1 MRGGKLRPMA
11 KAMSAERVAA
21 EVAAL
26 SDLPRETLAELWA
39 QRFGTAPPKGCGPQ
53 LLQLAAAY
61 AMQEKAFGGL
71 NAATRRALASEKKP
85 DGGVAD
91 QPSRRPTSG
100 PADARRSLKPGT
112 RLVRE
117 WNGRTHHVE
126 VVADGFVWNGK
137 THRSLSSI
145 AREITGTQ
153 WSGPR
158 FFGL

>member
-1 MRGGKLRPMA
+1 MA
-11 KAMSAERVAA
+11 NEQLAEWAAA

-26 SDLPRETLAELWA
+26 SDLPRERLAELWER
-39 QRFGTAPPKGCGPQ
+39 RFRRPPPRGCGRQ
-53 LLQLAAAY
+53 LLELAAAY
-61 AMQEKAFGGL
+61 AIQEKALGGL
-71 NAATRRALASEKKP
+71 NAATRRALAREGKSGSDNSDVP
-85 DGGVAD
+85 RLGRV
-91 QPSRRPTSG
+91 PG

-126 VVADGFVWNGK
+126 VAADGFVWNGK
-137 THRSLSSI
+137 THRSLSVI
-145 AREITGTQ
+145 AREITGAQ